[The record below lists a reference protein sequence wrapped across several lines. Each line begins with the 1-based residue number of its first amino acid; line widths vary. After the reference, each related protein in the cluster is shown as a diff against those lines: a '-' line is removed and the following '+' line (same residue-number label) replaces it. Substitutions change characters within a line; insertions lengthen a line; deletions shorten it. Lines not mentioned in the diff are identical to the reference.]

1 MRGGR
6 QPTTTMSIFISY
18 SRLDT
23 DFVRR
28 LHAGIIAHGRETW
41 VDWEGIPPTADWM
54 REIHAAIDAAEAV
67 AFVLSPDSIRSAVCL
82 QELEHAS
89 AQNKRL
95 IPLVCQA
102 VEPGETPPSLAR
114 LNWVF
119 FTGNDFDKA
128 LQTLLSAVDTDLD
141 WVRAHTRLLVRSTE
155 WERKAREP
163 SLALRGVDLKTAE
176 QWLTEGPNKSPQPTE
191 LQTRYILESRRQA
204 VRRRYL
210 LLSGVSAAMII
221 AAALGTLFLLQ
232 REESGRQEAI
242 AVSRR
247 LAALAERIQDAPLD
261 PSRLHLSVQLAAEAL
276 RRVDAVGERSVEAD
290 RVLRAALARLPE
302 RIVHLGDDA
311 TPHIDAL
318 AFLGEA
324 RIVTASKAASAST
337 VWNLDDAQ
345 RVGGGRTE
353 TDAKEVVLSP
363 DGSTMA
369 TIEPTQA
376 EGWVA
381 VRDARSYALK
391 ARIKDSADA
400 VAVALA
406 PGAAHVLVV
415 KEKWRADQNRYEPPE
430 ATLWQL
436 GPNGNDAREVLKLP
450 PIFGPVFSPDGRY
463 LAALGEDDEPLIWSL
478 EGLSKGEASPWR
490 SLAADAPQAGRPLFS
505 PDGRHVAIAYGWS
518 PQRIGVWT
526 VSDGSR
532 IHDLAAPDA
541 SYLIAVASGGRY
553 LATVM
558 QHGSASLVRV
568 LDAEHQCELAQALVD
583 TTSPVLAFAP
593 AGRRLSIGAAQG
605 VEVLAFP
612 SGCGDERQLDPLAGA
627 VAIGFSVDDKQL
639 NVVTQSAEGFS
650 LHRLAMSDAQAL
662 VSTPLGSADLLHFSE
677 NGSALALASG
687 DRIRLLEAATGNERA
702 SAIAPEVVQS
712 LALSPDAG
720 HLAAVTRGNR
730 LQVWSGASLH
740 ALASAPLPEPLDA
753 DVGSLAIEPQ
763 RVIAVTRGKATRI
776 GEPLNLQSWTLPAM
790 AHASA
795 RIGQDRSGFA
805 ADVCGLS
812 VDGAR
817 LAINAGVSGIRV
829 RDSVSGEDIAMLDD
843 PGRQRHCRFSADGR
857 HLAVATGSIVRV
869 WDVVRQQEVAQLKAS
884 RGVGSL
890 AFSPGGR
897 YLAAVMENG
906 AVGLWLLRPRDLIED
921 ACARLPESI
930 SQGNWERYVGS
941 MPYVALCPALDR

>member
-1 MRGGR
+1 
-6 QPTTTMSIFISY
+6 MSIFISY

-28 LHAGIIAHGRETW
+28 LHAGIVAHGRETW

-82 QELEHAS
+82 RELEHAS

-95 IPLVCQA
+95 IPLVFRA
-102 VEPGETPPSLAR
+102 VEPGETPPALAR

-119 FTGNDFDKA
+119 FTGKDFEEA
-128 LQTLLSAVDTDLD
+128 LHILLAAVDTDLD
-141 WVRAHTRLLVRSTE
+141 WVQAHTRLLVRSTE

-163 SLALRGVDLKTAE
+163 SLALRGADLKAAE
-176 QWLTEGPNKSPQPTE
+176 QWLTEGPNKSPPPTE

-210 LLSGVSAAMII
+210 LLSGVSAALIV

-242 AVSRR
+242 AMSRR
-247 LAALAERIQDAPLD
+247 LAALAERIRDTPLEYSDD

-276 RRVDAVGERSVEAD
+276 RRVDAVGEHSVEAD
-290 RVLRAALARLPE
+290 RVLRAGLARLPE
-302 RIVHLGDDA
+302 RVVHLGDDQ
-311 TPHIDAL
+311 TPPIDAL

-324 RIVTASKAASAST
+324 HIVTASKAASAST

-345 RVGGGRTE
+345 SVGGGKAE
-353 TDAKEVVLSP
+353 TDAREVVLSP
-363 DGSTMA
+363 DGGTMA
-369 TIEPTQA
+369 TIEPKHA
-376 EGWVA
+376 GGWVA

-406 PGAAHVLVV
+406 PGAAHVLVIR
-415 KEKWRADQNRYEPPE
+415 EQWRPEQNRYEPPA

-436 GPNGNDAREVLKLP
+436 GPDGDDVRALVKLP
-450 PIFGPVFSPDGRY
+450 SVFGPVFSADGRY

-490 SLAADAPQAGRPLFS
+490 SLAAEAPQAGQPLFS
-505 PDGRHVAIAYGWS
+505 PDGRHVAIGYGWS
-518 PQRIGVWT
+518 PGRIGVWT

-532 IHDLAAPDA
+532 IHDLAVPDA
-541 SYLIAVASGGRY
+541 SYLIAVAPGGRY

-568 LDAEHQCELAQALVD
+568 LDAEQQCEIAQALVD
-583 TTSPVLAFAP
+583 TTSPVTAFAP
-593 AGRRLSIGAAQG
+593 AGRRLSIGAGKG

-612 SGCGDERQLDPLAGA
+612 SGCGDERQLDGLAGA
-627 VAIGFSVDDKQL
+627 VAIGFSGDDEQL
-639 NVVTQSAEGFS
+639 NVVTQSAEGFT
-650 LHRLAMSDAQAL
+650 LHRLVLSDAQSL
-662 VSTPLGSADLLHFSE
+662 VSTPLGSADHLHFSE
-677 NGSALALASG
+677 DGSALALASG
-687 DRIRLLEAATGNERA
+687 TRIRLLEIATGTERA
-702 SAIAPEVVQS
+702 RAIAPEVVQA

-720 HLAAVTRGNR
+720 RLAAVTRGDR
-730 LQVWSGASLH
+730 LQIWGGASLQ

-753 DVGSLAIEPQ
+753 NIGSLAIEPQ

-829 RDSVSGEDIAMLDD
+829 RNTVSGEDIAMLDD
-843 PGRQRHCRFSADGR
+843 PGRQRHCRFSADAR
-857 HLAVATGSIVRV
+857 HLAVATGGMVRV
-869 WDVVRQQEVAQLKAS
+869 WDVMRQQEVAQLKAS

-897 YLAAVMENG
+897 YLAAVMDNG

-921 ACARLPESI
+921 ACARLPENI
-930 SQGNWERYVGS
+930 SRGNWERYVGS
-941 MPYVALCPALDR
+941 MPYVGLCPELDR